1 MRGRIRRL
9 LLDFGFITATAIN
22 HERISTA
29 HHLEIKQNKWQGL
42 RCNISTR
49 NGTTNE
55 KKKRW
60 KVHVQFNRSY
70 EWFNST

>member
-29 HHLEIKQNKWQGL
+29 HHLEIKQNKWSRIKMQYI
-42 RCNISTR
+42 N
-49 NGTTNE
+49 
-55 KKKRW
+55 K
-60 KVHVQFNRSY
+60 
-70 EWFNST
+70 EWYNK